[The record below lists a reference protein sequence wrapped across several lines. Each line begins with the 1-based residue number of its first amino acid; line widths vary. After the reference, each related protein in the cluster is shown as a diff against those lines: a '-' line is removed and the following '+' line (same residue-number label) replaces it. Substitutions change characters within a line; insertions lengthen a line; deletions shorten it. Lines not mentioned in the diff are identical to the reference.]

1 MRDTRQ
7 SYMENG
13 LGAGLEISEFQ
24 SFKVELDRSVERGNR
39 RNGDVGG
46 LVGESA
52 KRRRRSTVV
61 RVRGRS
67 ERARSA
73 TSVFPI
79 CPKFCHADSGVDIIA
94 RARCC

>member
-1 MRDTRQ
+1 MRDTLQ

-24 SFKVELDRSVERGNR
+24 SFKVELDRSVERDNR

-52 KRRRRSTVV
+52 KRRRRS
-61 RVRGRS
+61 S
-67 ERARSA
+67 ESEEGASA

>member
-24 SFKVELDRSVERGNR
+24 SFKVELDRSVERDNR

-52 KRRRRSTVV
+52 KRRRRSSESEEGASEV
-61 RVRGRS
+61 RYFRLSHLSKVLPRRQ
-67 ERARSA
+67 
-73 TSVFPI
+73 
-79 CPKFCHADSGVDIIA
+79 
-94 RARCC
+94 RC

>member
-52 KRRRRSTVV
+52 KRRRRSSESEE
-61 RVRGRS
+61 GAS
-67 ERARSA
+67 ERGPLLPSFPSVQSFA
-73 TSVFPI
+73 TQTAVLISLLEPDA
-79 CPKFCHADSGVDIIA
+79 AD
-94 RARCC
+94 